1 MMRSDFL
8 FQNNVARRGTSYLKL
23 HTRSYK
29 DTQRILGKKQRAHT
43 HRAGYHPIVPAA
55 RPDSGVGL
63 TSHTHTGPHAHTHAT
78 SIATGHVTLVLYAQ
92 PFLSLSLIHVF
103 HPDRCQRLLEPG
115 CRLMI
120 RVGRMEAWTGSTL
133 RSSLFFFG
141 EGSLANCH

>member
-1 MMRSDFL
+1 MRSDFL

-29 DTQRILGKKQRAHT
+29 GTQRILEKKSNVRTHT
-43 HRAGYHPIVPAA
+43 ELDIIPLCLQL
-55 RPDSGVGL
+55 GL
-63 TSHTHTGPHAHTHAT
+63 TVVLDLHHTHTHTHKPARTHTHTHAT
-78 SIATGHVTLVLYAQ
+78 SIATGHVTPVLYAQ

-120 RVGRMEAWTGSTL
+120 RVGRMEARTGSIL
-133 RSSLFFFG
+133 RSSLSACFF
-141 EGSLANCH
+141 S